1 MARPAVPRYAWWE
14 TAIRLMIKYANLR
27 LMTSAWF
34 PRRLPDVL
42 LHGLERALFQRQV
55 PPGPVVRIGIAP

>member
-1 MARPAVPRYAWWE
+1 
-14 TAIRLMIKYANLR
+14 MIKYANLR

-55 PPGPVVRIGIAP
+55 PPEPVVRIGIAP